1 MWGCEL
7 RSAQRIAL
15 ACLIS
20 RYIYVWLTVDEESV
34 VLKKK
39 IVSQQKTQYH

>member
-39 IVSQQKTQYH
+39 